1 MQEYEMV
8 RKTVAMDEDL
18 VTELDHFAKSEER
31 DFSSA
36 LRYAL
41 RIGLLALENPDLT
54 VEEIKDIIEAQVDYE
69 MGKVTELDPQDI

>member
-8 RKTVAMDEDL
+8 RKTVAMDENL
-18 VTELDHFAKSEER
+18 VNELDHFAKSQER

-41 RIGLLALENPDLT
+41 RIGLLALENPELT
-54 VEEIKDIIEAQVDYE
+54 IEEIKDIIEAQVDYQ
-69 MGKVTELDPQDI
+69 MGRVTELDPKDI

>member
-1 MQEYEMV
+1 MQEYEMI

-18 VTELDHFAKSEER
+18 VKGLDHFAKSEER

-41 RIGLLALENPDLT
+41 RIGLLALENPELT

-69 MGKVTELDPQDI
+69 MSRVAELDPKDV

>member
-18 VTELDHFAKSEER
+18 AKELDHFAKSEER

-41 RIGLLALENPDLT
+41 KIGLLALENPELT

-69 MGKVTELDPQDI
+69 SDRVAELKPEDI